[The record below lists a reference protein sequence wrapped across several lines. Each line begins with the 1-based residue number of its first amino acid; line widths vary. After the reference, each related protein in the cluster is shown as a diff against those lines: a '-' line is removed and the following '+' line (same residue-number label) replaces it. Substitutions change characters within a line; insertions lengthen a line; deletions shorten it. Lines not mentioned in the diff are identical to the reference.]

1 MSSGGLCEPINPDY
15 EPPKLTTV
23 FEVEVYRENEWRVAS
38 KHPRVEDA
46 EWASERIASRG
57 VKTRIFRTESI
68 RTQL

>member
-1 MSSGGLCEPINPDY
+1 MSAGELCEPINPDY

-23 FEVEVYRENEWRVAS
+23 YEVEVHREDRWRVAS
-38 KHPRVEDA
+38 KHHRLEDA